1 MVVLIVMESIY
12 TLEELSTLLKFQP
25 SYVRMVIRKFLP
37 DFKEN
42 DLIDNDTAQ
51 KVAEKLK
58 RSIDKK

>member
-1 MVVLIVMESIY
+1 MESTY
-12 TLEELSTLLKFQP
+12 TLEELSVLLKFQP